1 MESKFSIYDAVIMS
15 RIASTMEEKIMR
27 MKFIIRG
34 DTGNYMNKRNND
46 MTNKYMKSRRSSRR
60 SGEFGCRC
68 MNIMSTSDK

>member
-1 MESKFSIYDAVIMS
+1 MESSISNNDAIMMS

-34 DTGNYMNKRNND
+34 DTGGNMNKRNND

>member
-15 RIASTMEEKIMR
+15 RIGSTMEKEIMMR
-27 MKFIIRG
+27 VFIIRR
-34 DTGNYMNKRNND
+34 DTGGNMNKRNND

>member
-1 MESKFSIYDAVIMS
+1 MESSISNNDAIMMS

-46 MTNKYMKSRRSSRR
+46 ITNKYMKSGRSS
-60 SGEFGCRC
+60 
-68 MNIMSTSDK
+68 K